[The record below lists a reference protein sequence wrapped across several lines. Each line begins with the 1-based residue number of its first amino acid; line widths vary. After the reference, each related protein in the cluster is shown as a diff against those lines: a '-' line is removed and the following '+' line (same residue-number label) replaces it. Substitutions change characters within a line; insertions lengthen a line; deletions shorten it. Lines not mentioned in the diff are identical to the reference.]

1 MRYGSRFVHGAALAP
16 MRWLAC
22 LVCVAWSAALSAE
35 QPVRSLREI
44 RQEKVVVQQ
53 WDTSCGAAA
62 LATLLRYQHG
72 LAVSEKQ
79 IAEAMLRR
87 TDPLKVK
94 TRGGFSLL
102 DLKRYAEGRGLEGLG
117 YLKVDLDDLVD
128 TAPAI
133 VPVVVRGYPHFVIVR
148 GKARDKILIADPS
161 FGNRT
166 MDVRSFEEA
175 WQGGITFVVRRRDGK
190 PPPNELT
197 ERPTDTLRPSDATI
211 RAALR

>member
-1 MRYGSRFVHGAALAP
+1 

-22 LVCVAWSAALSAE
+22 LVCIACSAALGAE

-44 RQEKVVVQQ
+44 RQEKVVIQQ

-72 LAVSEKQ
+72 LAVSEKG

-87 TDPLKVK
+87 SDPLKVK

-102 DLKRYAEGRGLEGLG
+102 DLKRYADGQGLEGLG
-117 YLKVDLDDLVD
+117 YLNLGLDDLLD
-128 TAPAI
+128 MAPVI

-148 GKARDKILIADPS
+148 GKALDNILIADPA

-166 MDVRSFEEA
+166 MDVRSFEKA
-175 WQGGITFVVRRRDGK
+175 WQGSMGFVVRRRDGQL
-190 PPPNELT
+190 PPNELT
-197 ERPTDTLRPSDATI
+197 ERPTDTLRPPDAAI
-211 RAALR
+211 RSALR

>member
-1 MRYGSRFVHGAALAP
+1 MYVVCIAWGAALG
-16 MRWLAC
+16 
-22 LVCVAWSAALSAE
+22 AE
-35 QPVRSLREI
+35 EPVRSLREI

-87 TDPLKVK
+87 SDPLKVK

-102 DLKRYAEGRGLEGLG
+102 DLKRYADSQGLEGVG
-117 YLKVDLDDLVD
+117 YMKLALDDLID
-128 TAPAI
+128 MAPVL
-133 VPVVVRGYPHFVIVR
+133 VPVVVRGYPHFVVVR
-148 GKARDKILIADPS
+148 GKAPDKILIADPA

-166 MDVRSFEEA
+166 MDVGSFQKA
-175 WQGGITFVVRRRDGK
+175 WQGGIGFLVRRRDGK

-197 ERPTDTLRPSDATI
+197 ERPTDTLRPSDAAI
-211 RAALR
+211 RSALR

>member
-1 MRYGSRFVHGAALAP
+1 
-16 MRWLAC
+16 MRWLAF
-22 LVCVAWSAALSAE
+22 LACVACGAALGAE

-44 RQEKVVVQQ
+44 RQENVVVQQ

-72 LAVSEKQ
+72 LAVSEKG

-87 TDPLKVK
+87 SDPLKVK

-102 DLKRYAEGRGLEGLG
+102 DLKRYADGQGLEGAG
-117 YLKVDLDDLVD
+117 YMNLALDDLVEM
-128 TAPAI
+128 APVL
-133 VPVVVRGYPHFVIVR
+133 VPVVVRGYSHFVVVR
-148 GKARDKILIADPS
+148 GKTPDKVLIADPA

-166 MDVRSFEEA
+166 MDVQSFQKA
-175 WQGGITFVVRRRDGK
+175 WQGNMGFVVRRRDGK

-197 ERPTDTLRPSDATI
+197 ERPTDTLRPSDAAI
-211 RAALR
+211 RSALR

>member
-1 MRYGSRFVHGAALAP
+1 
-16 MRWLAC
+16 MRWLAI
-22 LVCVAWSAALSAE
+22 LLCVACSAALGAE
-35 QPVRSLREI
+35 EPVRSLREI

-72 LAVSEKQ
+72 LALSEKQ

-87 TDPLKVK
+87 SSPLKVK

-102 DLKRYAEGRGLEGLG
+102 DLKRYADSQGLQGVG
-117 YLKVDLDDLVD
+117 YMNVGLDDLIEM
-128 TAPAI
+128 APAL
-133 VPVVVRGYPHFVIVR
+133 VPVVVRGYPHFVVVR
-148 GKARDKILIADPS
+148 GKLSDKVLLADPA

-166 MDVRSFEEA
+166 MEVGSFQKA

-190 PPPNELT
+190 PPPNQLT
-197 ERPTDTLRPSDATI
+197 ERPTDTLRPSDAAI
-211 RAALR
+211 RSALR